1 MAVATRQQIDTLC
14 LESLGGGV
22 LRSVGCSNYMTPL
35 AGMAN
40 CFTVSRQTGG
50 EVDN

>member
-22 LRSVGCSNYMTPL
+22 LRSVGCSHYTTPPL

-40 CFTVSRQTGG
+40 CFTVSPQTGG
-50 EVDN
+50 EEN